1 MSQNEK
7 KPMRSFSGL
16 PFYLVLILILIVTSI
31 FFFDGPAS
39 KSKSL
44 SDALDMIENKA
55 ITKEDVVLNGNELSF
70 KYVDTAT
77 GKKSEISKKIPY
89 ESVDHV
95 MTILMDAQN
104 NGAIEKFEY
113 KQPTDVSAIMSGIMI
128 VLMLAAM
135 VFFVW
140 VNFSRNQGDGRSA
153 MNFGRSKAKLHDP
166 SKNKVTFGDVA
177 GADEEKEELTE
188 VVDFLKHP
196 KKYSALGAKIPKGIL
211 LHGAPGTGKT
221 LLAKAVAG
229 EAGVP
234 FFSISGSDFV
244 EMFVGV
250 GASRVRD
257 LFDNAK
263 KNAPC
268 IVFIDEIDAVG
279 RHRGAG
285 MGGGHDEREQT
296 LNQLLVE
303 MDGFGPN
310 EGVIVIAATNRVD
323 ILDPALLRPGRFD
336 RRVAVS
342 RPDIKG
348 RADILKVHAKD
359 KPLEPDVDLKE
370 IAKITPGYTGADLA
384 NLLNE
389 AALLAARRNAKAISK
404 ADVSEAVFKVMVG
417 PEKKSRVI
425 TDKEKR
431 LTAFHEAGHAIVLRT
446 VSETDHVERV
456 SIIPAGGAGGYTAHK
471 PDEDIYYTTKKQLI
485 DSIMI
490 SLGGRAAEQIILGEI
505 STGAS
510 SDLQHCNSVAREMI
524 TRYGMSENFPNVV
537 FDDDDEVFIGK
548 SYGHTK
554 SYSDKYAS
562 MIDEEIVVI
571 IGRAYAEVLKILNE
585 RMPILNGV
593 AQRLLEKEKIEGPEF
608 EALYVNNG
616 VLPADFVET
625 KTIFDAKNGASDSKN
640 GASDSKNG
648 DADAKKEE
656 NSASSTSDETSK
668 GSSSD
673 ESAIKGNSDMDKFL
687 KEFNESESDVSN
699 EGDEDQED

>member
-1 MSQNEK
+1 MSQTEK
-7 KPMRSFSGL
+7 RPKRSFSGL
-16 PFYLVLILILIVTSI
+16 PFYLVLIVILIVASY
-31 FFFDGPAS
+31 FFLNGDSG
-39 KSKSL
+39 KSTSL
-44 SDALDMIENKA
+44 SEALNIIESKDMQ
-55 ITKEDVVLNGNELSF
+55 TEDVVLNGNTLSF
-70 KYVDTAT
+70 KYLDPET
-77 GKKSEISKKIPY
+77 GKKKEVSKKVPY
-89 ESVDHV
+89 DSEDHV
-95 MTILMDAQN
+95 LTILIDAQK
-104 NGAIEKFEY
+104 NGTIESFEY

-128 VLMLAAM
+128 VLMIAAM
-135 VFFVW
+135 IFIVW
-140 VNFSRNQGDGRSA
+140 INFSRNQGEGRSA

-166 SKNKVTFGDVA
+166 SKNKVNFADVA
-177 GADEEKEELTE
+177 GADEEKEELAE
-188 VVDFLKHP
+188 VVDFLKNP

-257 LFDNAK
+257 LFDSAK

-336 RRVAVS
+336 RRVSVA

-348 RADILKVHAKD
+348 RADILKVHAKN
-359 KPLEPDVDLKE
+359 KPFEDDVDLKE

-389 AALLAARRNAKAISK
+389 AALLAARRNAKKISK

-446 VSETDHVERV
+446 VSETEHVERV

-510 SDLQHCNSVAREMI
+510 SDLQHCNGIAREMI
-524 TRYGMSENFPNVV
+524 TRYGMSEKFPNVI

-548 SYGHTK
+548 SYGHTRV
-554 SYSDKYAS
+554 YSEQSAAQ
-562 MIDEEIVVI
+562 IDEEIARI
-571 IGRAYAEVLKILNE
+571 IDKAYNDVLNLLNEKMAILNA
-585 RMPILNGV
+585 V

-608 EALYVNNG
+608 EEIYVSGG
-616 VLPADFVET
+616 VIPETPASEEPAAEEKVSEEPASEETASASEIIAEKAVEESKAT
-625 KTIFDAKNGASDSKN
+625 EETVENTGSSTEETASDEE
-640 GASDSKNG
+640 
-648 DADAKKEE
+648 KK
-656 NSASSTSDETSK
+656 S
-668 GSSSD
+668 
-673 ESAIKGNSDMDKFL
+673 
-687 KEFNESESDVSN
+687 
-699 EGDEDQED
+699 

>member
-1 MSQNEK
+1 MSQTEK
-7 KPMRSFSGL
+7 RPKRSFSGL
-16 PFYLVLILILIVTSI
+16 PFYLVLIVILIVASY
-31 FFFDGPAS
+31 FFLNGDSG
-39 KSKSL
+39 KSTSL
-44 SDALDMIENKA
+44 SEALNIIESKDVKA
-55 ITKEDVVLNGNELSF
+55 EDVVLNGNTLSF
-70 KYVDTAT
+70 KYLDQET
-77 GKKSEISKKIPY
+77 GKKKEVSKKVPY
-89 ESVDHV
+89 DSEDHV
-95 MTILMDAQN
+95 LTILIDAQK
-104 NGAIEKFEY
+104 NGTIDSFEY

-128 VLMLAAM
+128 VLMIAAM
-135 VFFVW
+135 IFIVW
-140 VNFSRNQGDGRSA
+140 INFSRNQGEGRSA

-166 SKNKVTFGDVA
+166 SKNKVNFADVA
-177 GADEEKEELTE
+177 GADEEKEELAE
-188 VVDFLKHP
+188 VVDFLKNP

-229 EAGVP
+229 EAVVP

-257 LFDNAK
+257 LFDSAK
-263 KNAPC
+263 KNSPC

-336 RRVAVS
+336 RRVSVA

-348 RADILKVHAKD
+348 RADILKVHAKN
-359 KPLEPDVDLKE
+359 KPFEDDVDLKE

-389 AALLAARRNAKAISK
+389 AALLAARRNAKKISK

-446 VSETDHVERV
+446 VSETEHVERV

-510 SDLQHCNSVAREMI
+510 SDLQHCNGIAREMI
-524 TRYGMSENFPNVV
+524 TRYGMSEKFPNVI

-548 SYGHTK
+548 SYGHTRV
-554 SYSDKYAS
+554 YSEQSAAQ
-562 MIDEEIVVI
+562 IDEEIARI
-571 IGRAYAEVLKILNE
+571 IDKAYNDVLELLNEKMAILNA
-585 RMPILNGV
+585 V
-593 AQRLLEKEKIEGPEF
+593 AHRLLEKEKIEGPEF
-608 EALYVNNG
+608 EEIYVSGG
-616 VLPADFVET
+616 VIPETPASEEPATEEKVSEETASEETASASETTEEKTVEESKAAEET
-625 KTIFDAKNGASDSKN
+625 VENTESSTEETASDEE
-640 GASDSKNG
+640 
-648 DADAKKEE
+648 KK
-656 NSASSTSDETSK
+656 S
-668 GSSSD
+668 
-673 ESAIKGNSDMDKFL
+673 
-687 KEFNESESDVSN
+687 
-699 EGDEDQED
+699 

>member
-1 MSQNEK
+1 MSQIEK
-7 KPMRSFSGL
+7 KPMKSFSGL
-16 PFYLVLILILIVTSI
+16 PFYLVLVVILVVTSI
-31 FFFDGPAS
+31 FFFDTTS
-39 KSKSL
+39 KKSTSL
-44 SDALDMIENKA
+44 SEALNLISDK
-55 ITKEDVVLNGNELSF
+55 TVVKEDVVLNGNTLKF
-70 KYVDTAT
+70 KYYDSTT
-77 GKKSEISKKIPY
+77 GKKAEVSKDVPYDSE
-89 ESVDHV
+89 DHV
-95 MTILMDAQN
+95 LTILIDAEKS
-104 NGAIEKFEY
+104 GAIEKFEY

-128 VLMLAAM
+128 VLMVAAM
-135 VFFVW
+135 IFFVW
-140 VNFSRNQGDGRSA
+140 LNFSRNAGEGRNA

-166 SKNKVTFGDVA
+166 SKNKVTFADVA
-177 GADEEKEELTE
+177 GADEEKEELAE
-188 VVDFLKHP
+188 VVDFLKNP

-211 LHGAPGTGKT
+211 LNGAPGTGKT

-263 KNAPC
+263 KNSPC

-310 EGVIVIAATNRVD
+310 EGVIVIAATNRID

-336 RRVAVS
+336 RRVQVA

-348 RADILKVHAKD
+348 RAQILKVHAKN
-359 KPLEPDVDLKE
+359 KPLAPDVDLKE

-389 AALLAARRNAKAISK
+389 AALLAARKNAKQITK
-404 ADVSEAVFKVMVG
+404 AEVSEAVFKVMIG

-446 VSETDHVERV
+446 VSETEHVERV

-471 PDEDIYYTTKKQLI
+471 PDEDIYYTTRKQLI

-524 TRYGMSENFPNVV
+524 TRYGMSESFPNVV

-554 SYSDKYAS
+554 SYSDKYAA
-562 MIDEEIVVI
+562 MIDEEICHI
-571 IGRAYAEVLKILNE
+571 IDKAYKDVLDLLNA
-585 RMPILNGV
+585 RLSILNGV

-608 EALYVNNG
+608 EELYVNDG
-616 VLPADFVET
+616 VLPAGSAFLT
-625 KTIFDAKNGASDSKN
+625 SSSDAAS
-640 GASDSKNG
+640 
-648 DADAKKEE
+648 
-656 NSASSTSDETSK
+656 SASSATSAASSDAVGDSA
-668 GSSSD
+668 SSSD
-673 ESAIKGNSDMDKFL
+673 AVATPSSEASENA
-687 KEFNESESDVSN
+687 ESDDTASETTATAPETTEEPTTGSAVPTEITDDTPKN
-699 EGDEDQED
+699 

>member
-7 KPMRSFSGL
+7 KPMKSFSGL
-16 PFYLVLILILIVTSI
+16 PFYLVLILILIVTSF
-31 FFFDGPAS
+31 FFFDSPAS

-44 SDALDMIENKA
+44 SDALDMIANKA
-55 ITKEDVVLNGNELSF
+55 VTKEDVVLNGNELDF
-70 KYVDTAT
+70 KYIDPAT
-77 GKKSEISKKIPY
+77 GKKVEISKKVPLD
-89 ESVDHV
+89 STDHV
-95 MTILMDAQN
+95 LTILMEAKES
-104 NGAIEKFEY
+104 GALESYEY
-113 KQPTDVSAIMSGIMI
+113 KQPTDISAIMSGIMI

-166 SKNKVTFGDVA
+166 TKNKVTFNDVA

-359 KPLEPDVDLKE
+359 KPLESDVDLKE

-510 SDLQHCNSVAREMI
+510 SDLQHCNSIAREMI
-524 TRYGMSENFPNVV
+524 TRYGMSENFPNVI

-571 IGRAYAEVLKILNE
+571 IGRAYADVLKILNE

-625 KTIFDAKNGASDSKN
+625 KTIFDATD
-640 GASDSKNG
+640 
-648 DADAKKEE
+648 
-656 NSASSTSDETSK
+656 SASKD
-668 GSSSD
+668 SD
-673 ESAIKGNSDMDKFL
+673 ESASSDSDSADSESEETSSDSITGNSDMDKFL
-687 KEFNESESDVSN
+687 KEFSESEDDS
-699 EGDEDQED
+699 EKEEDN

>member
-1 MSQNEK
+1 MSQTDK
-7 KPMRSFSGL
+7 RPRKSFSGL
-16 PFYLVLILILIVTSI
+16 PFYLVLIVILVVACMMFLNDSS
-31 FFFDGPAS
+31 G
-39 KSKSL
+39 KSTSL
-44 SDALDMIENKA
+44 SEALNMIEDKS
-55 ITKEDVVLNGNELSF
+55 IKKEDVVLNGNTLSF
-70 KYVDTAT
+70 KYTDPET
-77 GKKSEISKKIPY
+77 GKKKEVSKKVPY
-89 ESVDHV
+89 ESEDHV
-95 MTILMDAQN
+95 MTILMQAEKA
-104 NGAIEKFEY
+104 GSIENFEY
-113 KQPTDVSAIMSGIMI
+113 KQPTDVSAIMSGVMI
-128 VLMLAAM
+128 FLMIGAM
-135 VFFVW
+135 VFFIW
-140 VNFSRNQGDGRSA
+140 VNFSRNAGEGRSA
-153 MNFGRSKAKLHDP
+153 MNFGRSKAKLFDP
-166 SKNKVTFGDVA
+166 SKNKVNFSDVA

-188 VVDFLKHP
+188 VVDFLKNP

-257 LFDNAK
+257 LFDSAK
-263 KNAPC
+263 KNSPC
-268 IVFIDEIDAVG
+268 IIFIDEIDAVG

-348 RADILKVHAKD
+348 RADILKVHAKN
-359 KPLEPDVDLKE
+359 KPLEDDVDLKE

-389 AALLAARRNAKAISK
+389 AALLAARRNAKKISK

-446 VSETDHVERV
+446 VSETEHVEREA
-456 SIIPAGGAGGYTAHK
+456 IIPAGGAGGYTAHK

-510 SDLQHCNSVAREMI
+510 SELQHCNGVAREMI
-524 TRYGMSENFPNVV
+524 TRYGMSEKFPNVI

-548 SYGHTK
+548 SYGHTRT
-554 SYSDKYAS
+554 YSEQSAA
-562 MIDEEIVVI
+562 MIDAEIARI
-571 IGRAYAEVLKILNE
+571 IDKAYKDVLDILNDK
-585 RMPILNGV
+585 MAILNAV

-608 EALYVNNG
+608 EEIYVSG
-616 VLPADFVET
+616 
-625 KTIFDAKNGASDSKN
+625 GASVTAAVEAPASEDASSSE
-640 GASDSKNG
+640 GASEGSVGATAEEMLADS
-648 DADAKKEE
+648 AAIAKEIERLEQSDLKDKAERE
-656 NSASSTSDETSK
+656 ASEASASNAAEAEAKDEK
-668 GSSSD
+668 KD
-673 ESAIKGNSDMDKFL
+673 
-687 KEFNESESDVSN
+687 
-699 EGDEDQED
+699 

>member
-1 MSQNEK
+1 MSQTEK
-7 KPMRSFSGL
+7 RPKRSFSGL
-16 PFYLVLILILIVTSI
+16 PFYLVLIVILIVASY
-31 FFFDGPAS
+31 FFLNSDSG
-39 KSKSL
+39 KSTSL
-44 SDALDMIENKA
+44 SEALNLIRNKDAQV
-55 ITKEDVVLNGNELSF
+55 EDVVLNGNTLSF
-70 KYVDTAT
+70 KYLDAET
-77 GKKSEISKKIPY
+77 GKKKEVNKKVPY
-89 ESVDHV
+89 ESEDHV
-95 MTILMDAQN
+95 LTILMEAEK
-104 NGAIEKFEY
+104 NGTIESFEY

-128 VLMLAAM
+128 VLMIAAM
-135 VFFVW
+135 IFIVW
-140 VNFSRNQGDGRSA
+140 INFSRNQGEGRSA

-166 SKNKVTFGDVA
+166 SKNKVNFADVA
-177 GADEEKEELTE
+177 GADEEKEELAE
-188 VVDFLKHP
+188 VVDFLKNP

-257 LFDNAK
+257 LFDSAK
-263 KNAPC
+263 KNSPC

-336 RRVAVS
+336 RRVSVA

-348 RADILKVHAKD
+348 RADILKVHAKN
-359 KPLEPDVDLKE
+359 KPFEDDVDLKE

-389 AALLAARRNAKAISK
+389 AALLAARRNAKKISK

-431 LTAFHEAGHAIVLRT
+431 LTAFHEAGHAVVLRT
-446 VSETDHVERV
+446 VSETEHVERV

-510 SDLQHCNSVAREMI
+510 SDLQHCNGIAREMI
-524 TRYGMSENFPNVV
+524 TRYGMSEKFPNVI

-548 SYGHTK
+548 SYGHTRV
-554 SYSDKYAS
+554 YSEQSAAA
-562 MIDEEIVVI
+562 IDEEIARI
-571 IGRAYAEVLKILNE
+571 IDKAYNDVLDLLNEKMVILNA
-585 RMPILNGV
+585 V
-593 AQRLLEKEKIEGPEF
+593 ANRLLEKEKIEGPEF
-608 EALYVNNG
+608 EQIYVSGG
-616 VLPADFVET
+616 VIPAD
-625 KTIFDAKNGASDSKN
+625 
-640 GASDSKNG
+640 
-648 DADAKKEE
+648 
-656 NSASSTSDETSK
+656 TSDEASDASEKAEDTASENAGLTADEMLAETASIEK
-668 GSSSD
+668 AVEDLEKKAEASD
-673 ESAIKGNSDMDKFL
+673 EEEKK
-687 KEFNESESDVSN
+687 
-699 EGDEDQED
+699 EDQ

>member
-1 MSQNEK
+1 MSQTEK
-7 KPMRSFSGL
+7 RPKRSFSGL
-16 PFYLVLILILIVTSI
+16 PFYLVLIVVLIVASY
-31 FFFDGPAS
+31 FFLNGNSA
-39 KSKSL
+39 KSASL
-44 SDALDMIENKA
+44 SEALNMIEDKQVE
-55 ITKEDVVLNGNELSF
+55 KEDVVLNGNTLSF
-70 KYVDTAT
+70 KYVDSET
-77 GKKSEISKKIPY
+77 GKKKEVSKKVPY
-89 ESVDHV
+89 DSEDHV
-95 MTILMDAQN
+95 MTILMEAQKS
-104 NGAIEKFEY
+104 GSIEKFEY

-140 VNFSRNQGDGRSA
+140 INFTRNSGDGRSA

-166 SKNKVTFGDVA
+166 SKNKVTFADVA

-188 VVDFLKHP
+188 VVDFLKNP

-263 KNAPC
+263 KNSPC

-348 RADILKVHAKD
+348 RADILKVHAKN
-359 KPLEPDVDLKE
+359 KPFEDDVDLKE

-389 AALLAARRNAKAISK
+389 AALLAARRNAKKISK
-404 ADVSEAVFKVMVG
+404 ADVSEAVFKVMIG
-417 PEKKSRVI
+417 PEKKSRVMS
-425 TDKEKR
+425 DKEKR
-431 LTAFHEAGHAIVLRT
+431 LTAFHEAGHAIILRT

-471 PDEDIYYTTKKQLI
+471 PDEDIYYTTRKQLI
-485 DSIMI
+485 DNIMI
-490 SLGGRAAEQIILGEI
+490 SLGGRGAEEIILGEI

-510 SDLQHCNSVAREMI
+510 SDLQHCNSIAREMI
-524 TRYGMSENFPNVV
+524 TRYGMSEHFPNVI

-548 SYGHTK
+548 SYGHTRV
-554 SYSDKYAS
+554 YSEDSAAK
-562 MIDEEIVVI
+562 IDSEIAEI
-571 IGRAYAEVLKILNE
+571 IRAAYADVLRILNE
-585 RMPILNGV
+585 KMDILNAV
-593 AQRLLEKEKIEGPEF
+593 AQRLLEKEKIEGAEF
-608 EALYVNNG
+608 EEIYNNPDSVTSG
-616 VLPADFVET
+616 AEAEDAVSGTSESAASEASGTSESSASSGAD
-625 KTIFDAKNGASDSKN
+625 ASGAAAGSAGASDA
-640 GASDSKNG
+640 ASAG
-648 DADAKKEE
+648 DDGFVPSSFGDLSG
-656 NSASSTSDETSK
+656 SASTGD
-668 GSSSD
+668 GLL
-673 ESAIKGNSDMDKFL
+673 F
-687 KEFNESESDVSN
+687 
-699 EGDEDQED
+699 GDEGEDDGKSGEE

>member
-1 MSQNEK
+1 MSQTEK
-7 KPMRSFSGL
+7 RPKKSFSGL
-16 PFYLVLILILIVTSI
+16 PFYLVLIVILVVACMMFLNDSS
-31 FFFDGPAS
+31 G
-39 KSKSL
+39 KSTSL
-44 SDALDMIENKA
+44 SEALNMIEDKS
-55 ITKEDVVLNGNELSF
+55 ITKEDVVLNGNTLSF
-70 KYVDTAT
+70 KYKDPET
-77 GKKSEISKKIPY
+77 GKKKEVSKKVPY
-89 ESVDHV
+89 ESEDHV
-95 MTILMDAQN
+95 LTILMEAEKS
-104 NGAIEKFEY
+104 GSIESFEY
-113 KQPTDVSAIMSGIMI
+113 KQPTDVSAIMSGVMI
-128 VLMLAAM
+128 FLMIGAM
-135 VFFVW
+135 VFFIW
-140 VNFSRNQGDGRSA
+140 VNFSRNAGEGRSA
-153 MNFGRSKAKLHDP
+153 MNFGRSKAKLFDP
-166 SKNKVTFGDVA
+166 SKNKVNFSDVA

-188 VVDFLKHP
+188 VVDFLKNP

-257 LFDNAK
+257 LFDSAK
-263 KNAPC
+263 KNSPC
-268 IVFIDEIDAVG
+268 IIFIDEIDAVG

-348 RADILKVHAKD
+348 RADILKVHAKN
-359 KPLEPDVDLKE
+359 KPLEDDVDLKE

-389 AALLAARRNAKAISK
+389 AALLAARRNAKKISK

-446 VSETDHVERV
+446 VSETEHVERV

-510 SDLQHCNSVAREMI
+510 SDLQHCNGIAREMI
-524 TRYGMSENFPNVV
+524 TRYGMSEKFPNVI

-548 SYGHTK
+548 SYGHTRV
-554 SYSDKYAS
+554 YSEQSAAEIDAEIARIIDK
-562 MIDEEIVVI
+562 
-571 IGRAYAEVLKILNE
+571 AYKDVLDILNDK
-585 RMPILNGV
+585 MDILNAV

-608 EALYVNNG
+608 EEIYVSGGACVTAAVEAPASETEGEGASTEGAGADASEGASEGSVG
-616 VLPADFVET
+616 VTADEMLADSAAIA
-625 KTIFDAKNGASDSKN
+625 KEIERLEQSDLKDKAEREAQAESSDDAKEE
-640 GASDSKNG
+640 
-648 DADAKKEE
+648 KK
-656 NSASSTSDETSK
+656 D
-668 GSSSD
+668 
-673 ESAIKGNSDMDKFL
+673 
-687 KEFNESESDVSN
+687 
-699 EGDEDQED
+699 

>member
-1 MSQNEK
+1 MSQTEK
-7 KPMRSFSGL
+7 RPKRSFSGL
-16 PFYLVLILILIVTSI
+16 PFYLVLIVILIVASY
-31 FFFDGPAS
+31 FFLNGDSG
-39 KSKSL
+39 KSTSL
-44 SDALDMIENKA
+44 SEALNIIESKDVKA
-55 ITKEDVVLNGNELSF
+55 EDVVLNGNTLSF
-70 KYVDTAT
+70 KYLDQET
-77 GKKSEISKKIPY
+77 GKKKEVSKKVPY
-89 ESVDHV
+89 DSEDHV
-95 MTILMDAQN
+95 LTILIDAQK
-104 NGAIEKFEY
+104 NGTIDSFEY

-128 VLMLAAM
+128 VLMIAAM
-135 VFFVW
+135 IFIVW
-140 VNFSRNQGDGRSA
+140 INFSRNQGEGRSA

-166 SKNKVTFGDVA
+166 SKNKVNFADVA
-177 GADEEKEELTE
+177 GADEEKEELAE
-188 VVDFLKHP
+188 VVDFLKNP

-257 LFDNAK
+257 LFDSAK
-263 KNAPC
+263 KNSPC

-336 RRVAVS
+336 RRVSVA

-348 RADILKVHAKD
+348 RADILKVHAKN
-359 KPLEPDVDLKE
+359 KPFEDDVDLKE

-389 AALLAARRNAKAISK
+389 AALLAARRNAKKISK

-446 VSETDHVERV
+446 VSETEHVERV

-510 SDLQHCNSVAREMI
+510 SDLQHCNGIAREMI
-524 TRYGMSENFPNVV
+524 TRYGMSEKFPNVI

-548 SYGHTK
+548 SYGHTRV
-554 SYSDKYAS
+554 YSEQSAAQ
-562 MIDEEIVVI
+562 IDEEIARI
-571 IGRAYAEVLKILNE
+571 IDKAYNDVLDLLNEKMAILNA
-585 RMPILNGV
+585 V
-593 AQRLLEKEKIEGPEF
+593 AHRLLEKEKIEGPEF
-608 EALYVNNG
+608 EEIYVSGG
-616 VLPADFVET
+616 VIPETPASEEPATEEKVSEETSSEETASASETTEEKAVEESKAAEET
-625 KTIFDAKNGASDSKN
+625 VENTESSTEETASDEE
-640 GASDSKNG
+640 
-648 DADAKKEE
+648 KK
-656 NSASSTSDETSK
+656 S
-668 GSSSD
+668 
-673 ESAIKGNSDMDKFL
+673 
-687 KEFNESESDVSN
+687 
-699 EGDEDQED
+699 

>member
-1 MSQNEK
+1 MSQTEK
-7 KPMRSFSGL
+7 RPKRSFSGL
-16 PFYLVLILILIVTSI
+16 PFYLVLIVILIVASY
-31 FFFDGPAS
+31 FFLNGDSG
-39 KSKSL
+39 KSTSL
-44 SDALDMIENKA
+44 SEALNIIESKDVKA
-55 ITKEDVVLNGNELSF
+55 EDVVLNGNTLSF
-70 KYVDTAT
+70 KYLDQET
-77 GKKSEISKKIPY
+77 GKKKEVSKKVPY
-89 ESVDHV
+89 DSEDHV
-95 MTILMDAQN
+95 LTILIDAQK
-104 NGAIEKFEY
+104 NGTIDSFEY

-128 VLMLAAM
+128 VLMIAAM
-135 VFFVW
+135 IFIVW
-140 VNFSRNQGDGRSA
+140 INFSRNQGEGRSA

-166 SKNKVTFGDVA
+166 SKNKVNFADVA
-177 GADEEKEELTE
+177 GADEEKEELAE
-188 VVDFLKHP
+188 VVDFLKNP

-257 LFDNAK
+257 LFDSAK
-263 KNAPC
+263 KNSPC

-336 RRVAVS
+336 RRVSVA

-348 RADILKVHAKD
+348 RADILKVHAKN
-359 KPLEPDVDLKE
+359 KPFEDDVDLKE

-389 AALLAARRNAKAISK
+389 AALLAARRNAKKISK

-446 VSETDHVERV
+446 VSETEHVERV
-456 SIIPAGGAGGYTAHK
+456 SIIPAGGAGGYTARK

-510 SDLQHCNSVAREMI
+510 SDLQHCNGIAREMI
-524 TRYGMSENFPNVV
+524 TRYGMSEKFPNVI

-548 SYGHTK
+548 SYGHTRV
-554 SYSDKYAS
+554 YSEQSAAQ
-562 MIDEEIVVI
+562 IDEEIARI
-571 IGRAYAEVLKILNE
+571 IDKAYNDVLDLLNEKMAILNA
-585 RMPILNGV
+585 V
-593 AQRLLEKEKIEGPEF
+593 AHRLLEKEKIEGPEF
-608 EALYVNNG
+608 EEIYVSGG
-616 VLPADFVET
+616 VIPETPASEEPATEEKVSEETSSEETASASETTEEKAVEESKAAEET
-625 KTIFDAKNGASDSKN
+625 VENTESSTEETASDEE
-640 GASDSKNG
+640 
-648 DADAKKEE
+648 KK
-656 NSASSTSDETSK
+656 S
-668 GSSSD
+668 
-673 ESAIKGNSDMDKFL
+673 
-687 KEFNESESDVSN
+687 
-699 EGDEDQED
+699 

>member
-1 MSQNEK
+1 MSQTEK
-7 KPMRSFSGL
+7 RPKRSFSGL
-16 PFYLVLILILIVTSI
+16 PFYLVLIVILIVASY
-31 FFFDGPAS
+31 FFLNGDSG
-39 KSKSL
+39 KSTSL
-44 SDALDMIENKA
+44 SEALNIIESKDVKA
-55 ITKEDVVLNGNELSF
+55 EDVVLNGNTLSF
-70 KYVDTAT
+70 KYLDQET
-77 GKKSEISKKIPY
+77 GKKKEVSKKVPY
-89 ESVDHV
+89 DSEDHV
-95 MTILMDAQN
+95 LTILIDAQK
-104 NGAIEKFEY
+104 NGTIDSFEY

-128 VLMLAAM
+128 VLMIAAM
-135 VFFVW
+135 IFIVW
-140 VNFSRNQGDGRSA
+140 INFSRNQGEGRSA

-166 SKNKVTFGDVA
+166 SKNKVNFADVA
-177 GADEEKEELTE
+177 GADEEKEELAE
-188 VVDFLKHP
+188 VVDFLKNP

-257 LFDNAK
+257 LFDSAK
-263 KNAPC
+263 KNSPC

-336 RRVAVS
+336 RRVSVA

-348 RADILKVHAKD
+348 RADILKVHAKN
-359 KPLEPDVDLKE
+359 KPFEDDVDLKE

-389 AALLAARRNAKAISK
+389 AALLAARRNAKKISK

-446 VSETDHVERV
+446 VSETEHVERV

-510 SDLQHCNSVAREMI
+510 SDLQHCNGIAREMI
-524 TRYGMSENFPNVV
+524 TRYGMSEKFPNVI

-548 SYGHTK
+548 SYGHTRV
-554 SYSDKYAS
+554 YSEQSAAQ
-562 MIDEEIVVI
+562 IDEEIARI
-571 IGRAYAEVLKILNE
+571 IDKAYNDVLDLLNEKMAILNA
-585 RMPILNGV
+585 V
-593 AQRLLEKEKIEGPEF
+593 AHRLLEKEKIEGPEF
-608 EALYVNNG
+608 EEIYVSGG
-616 VLPADFVET
+616 VIPETPASEEPATEEKVSEETASEEAASASETTEEKAVEESKAT
-625 KTIFDAKNGASDSKN
+625 EETVENTESSTEETASDEE
-640 GASDSKNG
+640 
-648 DADAKKEE
+648 KK
-656 NSASSTSDETSK
+656 S
-668 GSSSD
+668 
-673 ESAIKGNSDMDKFL
+673 
-687 KEFNESESDVSN
+687 
-699 EGDEDQED
+699 

>member
-95 MTILMDAQN
+95 MTILMDAQS

-348 RADILKVHAKD
+348 RTDILKVHAKD

-640 GASDSKNG
+640 G

-656 NSASSTSDETSK
+656 NSASSTSDEASK

-673 ESAIKGNSDMDKFL
+673 ESAITGNSDMDKFL

>member
-1 MSQNEK
+1 MSQTEK
-7 KPMRSFSGL
+7 RPKRSFSGL
-16 PFYLVLILILIVTSI
+16 PFYLVLIVILIVASY
-31 FFFDGPAS
+31 FFLNGDSG
-39 KSKSL
+39 KSTSL
-44 SDALDMIENKA
+44 SEALNIIESKDVKA
-55 ITKEDVVLNGNELSF
+55 EDVVLNGNTLSF
-70 KYVDTAT
+70 KYLDQET
-77 GKKSEISKKIPY
+77 GKKKEVSKKVPY
-89 ESVDHV
+89 DSEDHV
-95 MTILMDAQN
+95 LTILIDAQK
-104 NGAIEKFEY
+104 NGTIDSFEY

-128 VLMLAAM
+128 VLMIAAM
-135 VFFVW
+135 IFIVW
-140 VNFSRNQGDGRSA
+140 INFSRNQGEGRSA

-166 SKNKVTFGDVA
+166 SKNKVNFADVA
-177 GADEEKEELTE
+177 GADEEKEELAE
-188 VVDFLKHP
+188 VVDFLKNP

-257 LFDNAK
+257 LFDSAK
-263 KNAPC
+263 KNSPC

-336 RRVAVS
+336 RRVSVA

-348 RADILKVHAKD
+348 RADILKVHAKN
-359 KPLEPDVDLKE
+359 KPFEDDVDLKE

-389 AALLAARRNAKAISK
+389 AALLAARRNAKKISK

-446 VSETDHVERV
+446 VSETEHVERV

-510 SDLQHCNSVAREMI
+510 SDLQHCNGIAREMI
-524 TRYGMSENFPNVV
+524 TRYGMSEKFPNVI

-548 SYGHTK
+548 SYGHTRV
-554 SYSDKYAS
+554 YSEQSAAQ
-562 MIDEEIVVI
+562 IDEEIARI
-571 IGRAYAEVLKILNE
+571 IDKAYNDVLDLLNEKMAILNA
-585 RMPILNGV
+585 V
-593 AQRLLEKEKIEGPEF
+593 AHRLLEKEKIEGPEF
-608 EALYVNNG
+608 EEIYVSGG
-616 VLPADFVET
+616 VIPETPASEEPATEEKVSEETASEETASASETTEEKAVEESKAAEET
-625 KTIFDAKNGASDSKN
+625 AENTESSTEETASDEE
-640 GASDSKNG
+640 
-648 DADAKKEE
+648 KK
-656 NSASSTSDETSK
+656 S
-668 GSSSD
+668 
-673 ESAIKGNSDMDKFL
+673 
-687 KEFNESESDVSN
+687 
-699 EGDEDQED
+699 

>member
-1 MSQNEK
+1 MSQTEK
-7 KPMRSFSGL
+7 RPKRSFSGL
-16 PFYLVLILILIVTSI
+16 PFYLVLIVILIVASY
-31 FFFDGPAS
+31 FFLNGDSG
-39 KSKSL
+39 KSTSL
-44 SDALDMIENKA
+44 SEALNIIQSKDTVA
-55 ITKEDVVLNGNELSF
+55 EDVVLNGNTLSF
-70 KYVDTAT
+70 KYMDAET
-77 GKKSEISKKIPY
+77 GKKKEVSKKVPY
-89 ESVDHV
+89 DSQDHV
-95 MTILMDAQN
+95 LQILMDAEKD
-104 NGAIEKFEY
+104 GAIESFEY

-128 VLMLAAM
+128 VLMIAAM
-135 VFFVW
+135 IFIVW
-140 VNFSRNQGDGRSA
+140 INFSRNQGEGRSA

-166 SKNKVTFGDVA
+166 SKNKVNFADVA
-177 GADEEKEELTE
+177 GADEEKEELAE
-188 VVDFLKHP
+188 VVDFLKNP

-257 LFDNAK
+257 LFDSAK
-263 KNAPC
+263 KNSPC

-336 RRVAVS
+336 RRVSVA

-348 RADILKVHAKD
+348 RADILKVHAKN
-359 KPLEPDVDLKE
+359 KPFEDDVDLKE

-389 AALLAARRNAKAISK
+389 AALLAARRNAKKISK

-446 VSETDHVERV
+446 VSETEHVERV

-510 SDLQHCNSVAREMI
+510 SDLQHCNGIAREMI
-524 TRYGMSENFPNVV
+524 TRYGMSEKFPNVV

-548 SYGHTK
+548 SYGHTRV
-554 SYSDKYAS
+554 YSEQSAAA
-562 MIDEEIVVI
+562 IDEEIARI
-571 IGRAYAEVLKILNE
+571 IDKAYNDVLDLLNEKMVILNA
-585 RMPILNGV
+585 V
-593 AQRLLEKEKIEGPEF
+593 ANRLLEKEKIEGPEF
-608 EALYVNNG
+608 EQIYVSGG
-616 VLPADFVET
+616 VIPASEET
-625 KTIFDAKNGASDSKN
+625 PAEEEKTSVSE
-640 GASDSKNG
+640 
-648 DADAKKEE
+648 EE
-656 NSASSTSDETSK
+656 NASENAAQTTEEKIEETSEIEK
-668 GSSSD
+668 AV
-673 ESAIKGNSDMDKFL
+673 EELEKRA
-687 KEFNESESDVSN
+687 ETSETEEKKD
-699 EGDEDQED
+699 DQ

>member
-1 MSQNEK
+1 MSQTDK
-7 KPMRSFSGL
+7 KPKKSFSGL
-16 PFYLVLILILIVTSI
+16 PFYLVLVVILIIACY
-31 FFFDGPAS
+31 FFLNDGS
-39 KSKSL
+39 EKDKSL
-44 SDALDMIENKA
+44 SEALNLIENSA
-55 ITKEDVVLNGNELSF
+55 ISKEDVVLSGNTLKF
-70 KYVDTAT
+70 KYTDPED
-77 GKKSEISKKIPY
+77 GKKYEVSNHIPY
-89 ESVDHV
+89 DSEDHV
-95 MTILMDAQN
+95 LTILIEAQN
-104 NGAIEKFEY
+104 KGAIESFEY
-113 KQPTDVSAIMSGIMI
+113 KEPIDVGSIMSGIMI
-128 VLMLAAM
+128 VLMIAAM
-135 VFFVW
+135 IFFVW
-140 VNFSRNQGDGRSA
+140 VSFSRNQSEGKSA

-188 VVDFLKHP
+188 VVDFLKNP
-196 KKYSALGAKIPKGIL
+196 KKYSSLGAKIPKGIL

-257 LFDNAK
+257 LFDSAK
-263 KNAPC
+263 KNSPC

-336 RRVAVS
+336 RRVAVA

-348 RADILKVHAKD
+348 RAEILAVHAKD
-359 KPLEPDVDLKE
+359 KPLDDDVDLKE
-370 IAKITPGYTGADLA
+370 VAKITPGYTGADLA

-389 AALLAARRNAKAISK
+389 AALLAARRNAKKITK
-404 ADVSEAVFKVMVG
+404 ADVSEAIFKVMVG

-446 VSETDHVERV
+446 VSETEHVERV

-471 PDEDIYYTTKKQLI
+471 PDEDIYYTTKKQLV

-524 TRYGMSENFPNVV
+524 TRYGMSEQFPNVI

-548 SYGHTK
+548 SYGHTRT
-554 SYSDKYAS
+554 YSEQSAA
-562 MIDEEIVVI
+562 MIDEEITRI
-571 IGRAYAEVLKILNE
+571 IAKAYDDVLEILNT
-585 RMPILNGV
+585 RMDILNGV
-593 AQRLLEKEKIEGPEF
+593 AHRLLEKEKIEGPEF
-608 EALYVNNG
+608 ESLYVNNG
-616 VLPADFVET
+616 VSVET
-625 KTIFDAKNGASDSKN
+625 EAPATDAKNEIEEASVEEEVKVETEAKTESVEANKSEIEEVMDAVVK
-640 GASDSKNG
+640 SDE
-648 DADAKKEE
+648 KKE
-656 NSASSTSDETSK
+656 D
-668 GSSSD
+668 
-673 ESAIKGNSDMDKFL
+673 
-687 KEFNESESDVSN
+687 
-699 EGDEDQED
+699 

>member
-1 MSQNEK
+1 MSQTEK
-7 KPMRSFSGL
+7 RPKRSFSGL
-16 PFYLVLILILIVTSI
+16 PFYLVLIVILIVASY
-31 FFFDGPAS
+31 FFLNDNSG
-39 KSKSL
+39 KDKSL
-44 SDALDMIENKA
+44 SDALNMVQDKSMQV
-55 ITKEDVVLNGNELSF
+55 EDVVLNGNTLSF
-70 KYVDTAT
+70 KYVDQET
-77 GKKSEISKKIPY
+77 GKKKEVSKKIPY
-89 ESVDHV
+89 ESEDHV
-95 MTILMDAQN
+95 LTILMEAEKK
-104 NGAIEKFEY
+104 GSIESFEY

-140 VNFSRNQGDGRSA
+140 VNFSRNQSEGRSA
-153 MNFGRSKAKLHDP
+153 MNFGRSKARLHDP
-166 SKNKVTFGDVA
+166 SKNKVTFADVA
-177 GADEEKEELTE
+177 GADEEKEELAE
-188 VVDFLKHP
+188 VVDFLKNP

-263 KNAPC
+263 KNSPC

-348 RADILKVHAKD
+348 RSEILKVHAKN
-359 KPLEPDVDLKE
+359 KPFEDDVDLKE

-389 AALLAARRNAKAISK
+389 AALLAARRNAKKISK

-446 VSETDHVERV
+446 VSETEHVERV

-471 PDEDIYYTTKKQLI
+471 PDEDIYYTTKKQLV

-510 SDLQHCNSVAREMI
+510 SDLQHCNSIAREMI
-524 TRYGMSENFPNVV
+524 TRYGMSEQFPNVV

-548 SYGHTK
+548 SYGHTR
-554 SYSDKYAS
+554 SYSEQSAAR
-562 MIDEEIVVI
+562 IDEEISRI
-571 IGRAYAEVLKILNE
+571 ITKAYDDVLMLLTE
-585 RMPILNGV
+585 RMDILNGV

-608 EALYVNNG
+608 EELYVNNG
-616 VLPADFVET
+616 QLPASSASAAT
-625 KTIFDAKNGASDSKN
+625 SDSSSESAGK
-640 GASDSKNG
+640 
-648 DADAKKEE
+648 
-656 NSASSTSDETSK
+656 SASESTDAASTSVESTDAAEKDSTSDVNSVSTEGVPAEVK
-668 GSSSD
+668 D
-673 ESAIKGNSDMDKFL
+673 EAEADGEDK
-687 KEFNESESDVSN
+687 E
-699 EGDEDQED
+699 

>member
-1 MSQNEK
+1 MSQTEK
-7 KPMRSFSGL
+7 RPKRSFSGL
-16 PFYLVLILILIVTSI
+16 PFYLVLIVILIVASY
-31 FFFDGPAS
+31 FFLNGDSG
-39 KSKSL
+39 KSTSL
-44 SDALDMIENKA
+44 SEALNIIESKDVKA
-55 ITKEDVVLNGNELSF
+55 EDVVLNGNTLSF
-70 KYVDTAT
+70 KYLDPAT
-77 GKKSEISKKIPY
+77 GKKKEVSKKVPY
-89 ESVDHV
+89 DSEDHV
-95 MTILMDAQN
+95 LTILIDAQR
-104 NGAIEKFEY
+104 NGTIESFEY

-128 VLMLAAM
+128 VLMIVAM
-135 VFFVW
+135 IFIVW
-140 VNFSRNQGDGRSA
+140 INFSRNSGEGRSA

-166 SKNKVTFGDVA
+166 SKNKVNFADVA
-177 GADEEKEELTE
+177 GADEEKEELAE
-188 VVDFLKHP
+188 VVDFLKNP

-257 LFDNAK
+257 LFDSAK
-263 KNAPC
+263 KNSPC

-285 MGGGHDEREQT
+285 MGGGHEEREQT
-296 LNQLLVE
+296 RIQLLVE

-336 RRVAVS
+336 RRVSVA

-348 RADILKVHAKD
+348 RADILKVHAKN
-359 KPLEPDVDLKE
+359 KPFEDDVDLKE

-389 AALLAARRNAKAISK
+389 AALLAARRNAKKISK

-446 VSETDHVERV
+446 VSETEHVERV

-510 SDLQHCNSVAREMI
+510 SDLQHCNGIAREMI
-524 TRYGMSENFPNVV
+524 TRYGMSEKFPNVI

-548 SYGHTK
+548 SYGHTRV
-554 SYSDKYAS
+554 YSEQSAAQ
-562 MIDEEIVVI
+562 IDEEIARI
-571 IGRAYAEVLKILNE
+571 IDKAYNDVLDLLNEKMAILNA
-585 RMPILNGV
+585 V
-593 AQRLLEKEKIEGPEF
+593 AHRLLEKEKIEGPEF
-608 EALYVNNG
+608 EEIYVSGG
-616 VLPADFVET
+616 VIPETPASEEKASEEKVSEET
-625 KTIFDAKNGASDSKN
+625 AS
-640 GASDSKNG
+640 
-648 DADAKKEE
+648 EE
-656 NSASSTSDETSK
+656 TASASETTEEKAVEESKTAEETVENAETSEET
-668 GSSSD
+668 SSEEKS
-673 ESAIKGNSDMDKFL
+673 
-687 KEFNESESDVSN
+687 
-699 EGDEDQED
+699 

>member
-1 MSQNEK
+1 MSQTEK
-7 KPMRSFSGL
+7 RPKRSFSGL
-16 PFYLVLILILIVTSI
+16 PFYLVLIVILIVASY
-31 FFFDGPAS
+31 FFLNGDSG
-39 KSKSL
+39 KSTSL
-44 SDALDMIENKA
+44 SEALNIIESKDVKA
-55 ITKEDVVLNGNELSF
+55 EDVVLNGNTLSF
-70 KYVDTAT
+70 KYLDQET
-77 GKKSEISKKIPY
+77 GKKKEVSKKVPY
-89 ESVDHV
+89 DSEDHV
-95 MTILMDAQN
+95 LTILIDAQK
-104 NGAIEKFEY
+104 NGTIDSFEY

-128 VLMLAAM
+128 VLMIAAM
-135 VFFVW
+135 IFIVW
-140 VNFSRNQGDGRSA
+140 INFSRNQGEGRSA

-166 SKNKVTFGDVA
+166 SKNKVNFADVA
-177 GADEEKEELTE
+177 GADEEKEELAE
-188 VVDFLKHP
+188 VVDFLKNP

-257 LFDNAK
+257 LFDSAK
-263 KNAPC
+263 KNSPC

-336 RRVAVS
+336 RRVSVA

-348 RADILKVHAKD
+348 RADILKVHAKN
-359 KPLEPDVDLKE
+359 KPFEDDVDLKE

-389 AALLAARRNAKAISK
+389 AALLAARRNAKKISK

-446 VSETDHVERV
+446 VSETEHVERV

-510 SDLQHCNSVAREMI
+510 SDLQHCNGIAREMI
-524 TRYGMSENFPNVV
+524 TRYGMSEKFPNVI

-548 SYGHTK
+548 SYGHTRV
-554 SYSDKYAS
+554 YSEQSAAQ
-562 MIDEEIVVI
+562 IDEEIARI
-571 IGRAYAEVLKILNE
+571 IDKAYNDVLDLLNEKMAILNA
-585 RMPILNGV
+585 V
-593 AQRLLEKEKIEGPEF
+593 AHRLLEKEKMDDKAI
-608 EALYVNNG
+608 
-616 VLPADFVET
+616 VET
-625 KTIFDAKNGASDSKN
+625 ILSWY
-640 GASDSKNG
+640 
-648 DADAKKEE
+648 
-656 NSASSTSDETSK
+656 
-668 GSSSD
+668 
-673 ESAIKGNSDMDKFL
+673 
-687 KEFNESESDVSN
+687 
-699 EGDEDQED
+699 

>member
-1 MSQNEK
+1 MSQTDK
-7 KPMRSFSGL
+7 RPRKSFSGL
-16 PFYLVLILILIVTSI
+16 PFYLVLIVILVVACMMFLNDSS
-31 FFFDGPAS
+31 G
-39 KSKSL
+39 KSTSL
-44 SDALDMIENKA
+44 SEALNMIEDKS
-55 ITKEDVVLNGNELSF
+55 IKKEDVVLNGNTLSF
-70 KYVDTAT
+70 KYTDPET
-77 GKKSEISKKIPY
+77 GKKKEVSKKVPY
-89 ESVDHV
+89 ESEDHV
-95 MTILMDAQN
+95 MTILMQAEKA
-104 NGAIEKFEY
+104 GSIENFEY
-113 KQPTDVSAIMSGIMI
+113 KQPTDVSAIMSGVMI
-128 VLMLAAM
+128 FLMIGAM
-135 VFFVW
+135 VFFIW
-140 VNFSRNQGDGRSA
+140 VNFSRNAGEGRSA
-153 MNFGRSKAKLHDP
+153 MNFGRSKAKLFDP
-166 SKNKVTFGDVA
+166 SKNKVNFSDVA

-188 VVDFLKHP
+188 VVDFLKNP

-257 LFDNAK
+257 LFDSAK
-263 KNAPC
+263 KNSPC
-268 IVFIDEIDAVG
+268 IIFIDEIDAVG

-348 RADILKVHAKD
+348 RADILKVHAKN
-359 KPLEPDVDLKE
+359 KPLEDDVDLKE

-389 AALLAARRNAKAISK
+389 AALLAARRNAKKISK

-446 VSETDHVERV
+446 VSETEHVERV

-510 SDLQHCNSVAREMI
+510 SDLQHCNGVAREMI
-524 TRYGMSENFPNVV
+524 TRYGMSEKFPNVI

-548 SYGHTK
+548 SYGHTRT
-554 SYSDKYAS
+554 YSEQSAA
-562 MIDEEIVVI
+562 MIDAEIARI
-571 IGRAYAEVLKILNE
+571 IDKAYKDVLDILNDK
-585 RMPILNGV
+585 MAILNAV

-608 EALYVNNG
+608 EEIYVSG
-616 VLPADFVET
+616 GACVTSAVEAPASE
-625 KTIFDAKNGASDSKN
+625 DASSSEGASEGSVGATAEEMLADSAAIAKEIERLEQSDLKDKAERE
-640 GASDSKNG
+640 ASE
-648 DADAKKEE
+648 A
-656 NSASSTSDETSK
+656 SASNAAEAEAKDEK
-668 GSSSD
+668 KD
-673 ESAIKGNSDMDKFL
+673 
-687 KEFNESESDVSN
+687 
-699 EGDEDQED
+699 

>member
-1 MSQNEK
+1 MSQTEK
-7 KPMRSFSGL
+7 RPKRSFSGL
-16 PFYLVLILILIVTSI
+16 PFYLVLIVVLIVASY
-31 FFFDGPAS
+31 FFLNGDSA
-39 KSKSL
+39 KSTSL
-44 SDALDMIENKA
+44 SEALNLLQSPDVK
-55 ITKEDVVLNGNELSF
+55 TEDVVLNGNTLSF
-70 KYVDTAT
+70 KYVDSET
-77 GKKSEISKKIPY
+77 GKKKEVSKKVPY
-89 ESVDHV
+89 DSEDHV
-95 MTILMDAQN
+95 LTILMEAQQS
-104 NGAIEKFEY
+104 GAIEKFEY

-128 VLMLAAM
+128 VLMVAAM

-140 VNFSRNQGDGRSA
+140 INFSRNQGDGRSA

-188 VVDFLKHP
+188 VVDFLKNP

-263 KNAPC
+263 KNSPC

-348 RADILKVHAKD
+348 RAEILAVHAKN
-359 KPLEPDVDLKE
+359 KPFEEDVDLKE

-389 AALLAARRNAKAISK
+389 AALLAARRNAKKISK
-404 ADVSEAVFKVMVG
+404 ADVSEAVFKVMIG
-417 PEKKSRVI
+417 PEKKSRVMS
-425 TDKEKR
+425 DKEKR
-431 LTAFHEAGHAIVLRT
+431 LTAFHEAGHAIILRT

-471 PDEDIYYTTKKQLI
+471 PDEDIYYTTRKQLI
-485 DSIMI
+485 DNIMI
-490 SLGGRAAEQIILGEI
+490 ALGGRGAEEIILGEI

-510 SDLQHCNSVAREMI
+510 SDLQHCNSIAREMI
-524 TRYGMSENFPNVV
+524 TRYGMSEHFPNVV

-548 SYGHTK
+548 SYGHT
-554 SYSDKYAS
+554 
-562 MIDEEIVVI
+562 
-571 IGRAYAEVLKILNE
+571 RAYSEQSAAKIDAEISEIIKAAYTEVLRILNE
-585 RMPILNGV
+585 KMDILNAV
-593 AQRLLEKEKIEGPEF
+593 AQRLLEKEKIEGSEF
-608 EALYVNNG
+608 EAIYTG
-616 VLPADFVET
+616 VTDGTYNADAESAAAGDASVSESIGESSVGMSAEDMLGGSATGGAAFGGIVIGE
-625 KTIFDAKNGASDSKN
+625 DAKESETNAGESDSE
-640 GASDSKNG
+640 GDSDS
-648 DADAKKEE
+648 
-656 NSASSTSDETSK
+656 
-668 GSSSD
+668 
-673 ESAIKGNSDMDKFL
+673 
-687 KEFNESESDVSN
+687 SES
-699 EGDEDQED
+699 

>member
-1 MSQNEK
+1 MSQTDK
-7 KPMRSFSGL
+7 RPKRSFSGL
-16 PFYLVLILILIVTSI
+16 PFYLILIVILVVASY
-31 FFFDGPAS
+31 FFLNGDTA
-39 KSKSL
+39 KSTSL
-44 SDALDMIENKA
+44 SEALNLIENA
-55 ITKEDVVLNGNELSF
+55 DVVKEDVVLNGNTLSF
-70 KYVDTAT
+70 KYVDSET
-77 GKKSEISKKIPY
+77 GKKKEVSKKVPY
-89 ESVDHV
+89 DSEDHV
-95 MTILMDAQN
+95 LTILMEAQN
-104 NGAIEKFEY
+104 KGTIESFEY

-128 VLMLAAM
+128 VLMLGAM

-140 VNFSRNQGDGRSA
+140 INFSRNQGEGRSA

-166 SKNKVTFGDVA
+166 SKNKVTFADVA

-188 VVDFLKHP
+188 VVDFLKNP

-263 KNAPC
+263 KNSPC

-336 RRVAVS
+336 RRVSVS

-348 RADILKVHAKD
+348 RADILKVHAKN
-359 KPLEPDVDLKE
+359 KPLEDDVDLKE

-389 AALLAARRNAKAISK
+389 AALLAARRNAKKIYK
-404 ADVSEAVFKVMVG
+404 ADVSEAVFKVMIG
-417 PEKKSRVI
+417 PEKKSRVMS
-425 TDKEKR
+425 DKEKR

-485 DSIMI
+485 DNIMI
-490 SLGGRAAEQIILGEI
+490 ALGGRGAEEIILGEI

-510 SDLQHCNSVAREMI
+510 SDLQHCNGIAREMI
-524 TRYGMSENFPNVV
+524 TRYGMSEQFPNVI

-548 SYGHTK
+548 SYGHTRV
-554 SYSDKYAS
+554 YSEQSAAR
-562 MIDEEIVVI
+562 IDEEISVI
-571 IGRAYAEVLKILNE
+571 ISKAYDEVLRILNE
-585 RMPILNGV
+585 KMDILNAV

-608 EALYVNNG
+608 EAIYSG
-616 VLPADFVET
+616 T
-625 KTIFDAKNGASDSKN
+625 DAAGAGASFE
-640 GASDSKNG
+640 
-648 DADAKKEE
+648 DADASFDGAGAG
-656 NSASSTSDETSK
+656 NTDTGIASASEVSSVEETSSNESASAETSDADASAASPSVGLSAEDMLEGSAMDDTSD
-668 GSSSD
+668 SD
-673 ESAIKGNSDMDKFL
+673 K
-687 KEFNESESDVSN
+687 
-699 EGDEDQED
+699 

>member
-1 MSQNEK
+1 MSQTEK
-7 KPMRSFSGL
+7 RPKRSFSGL
-16 PFYLVLILILIVTSI
+16 PFYLVLIVILIVASY
-31 FFFDGPAS
+31 FFLNGDSG
-39 KSKSL
+39 KSTSL
-44 SDALDMIENKA
+44 SEALNIIESKDVKA
-55 ITKEDVVLNGNELSF
+55 EDVVLNGNTLSF
-70 KYVDTAT
+70 KYLDQET
-77 GKKSEISKKIPY
+77 GKKKEVSKKVPY
-89 ESVDHV
+89 DSEDHV
-95 MTILMDAQN
+95 LTILIDAQK
-104 NGAIEKFEY
+104 NGTIDSFEY

-128 VLMLAAM
+128 VLMIAAM
-135 VFFVW
+135 IFIVW
-140 VNFSRNQGDGRSA
+140 INFSRNQGEGRSA

-166 SKNKVTFGDVA
+166 SKNKVNFADVA
-177 GADEEKEELTE
+177 GADEEKEELAE
-188 VVDFLKHP
+188 VVDFLKNP

-257 LFDNAK
+257 LFDSAK
-263 KNAPC
+263 KNSPC

-336 RRVAVS
+336 RRVSVA

-348 RADILKVHAKD
+348 RADILKVHAKN
-359 KPLEPDVDLKE
+359 KPFEDDVDLKE

-389 AALLAARRNAKAISK
+389 AALLAARRNAKKISK

-446 VSETDHVERV
+446 VSETEHVERV

-510 SDLQHCNSVAREMI
+510 SDLQHCNGIAREMI
-524 TRYGMSENFPNVV
+524 TRYGMSEKFPNVI

-548 SYGHTK
+548 SYGHTRV
-554 SYSDKYAS
+554 YSEQSAAQ
-562 MIDEEIVVI
+562 IDEEIARI
-571 IGRAYAEVLKILNE
+571 IDKAYNDVLELLNEKMAILNA
-585 RMPILNGV
+585 V
-593 AQRLLEKEKIEGPEF
+593 AHRLLEKEKIEGPEF
-608 EALYVNNG
+608 EEIYVSGG
-616 VLPADFVET
+616 VIPETPASEEPATEEKVSEETASEETASASETTEEKTVEESKAAEET
-625 KTIFDAKNGASDSKN
+625 VENTESSTEETASDEE
-640 GASDSKNG
+640 
-648 DADAKKEE
+648 KK
-656 NSASSTSDETSK
+656 S
-668 GSSSD
+668 
-673 ESAIKGNSDMDKFL
+673 
-687 KEFNESESDVSN
+687 
-699 EGDEDQED
+699 

>member
-1 MSQNEK
+1 MSQTEK
-7 KPMRSFSGL
+7 RPKRSFSGL
-16 PFYLVLILILIVTSI
+16 PFYLVLIVILIVASY
-31 FFFDGPAS
+31 FFLNGDSG
-39 KSKSL
+39 KSTSL
-44 SDALDMIENKA
+44 SEALNIIESKDMQ
-55 ITKEDVVLNGNELSF
+55 TEDVVLNGNTLSF
-70 KYVDTAT
+70 KYLDPET
-77 GKKSEISKKIPY
+77 GKKKEVSKKVPY
-89 ESVDHV
+89 DSEDHV
-95 MTILMDAQN
+95 LTILIDAQK
-104 NGAIEKFEY
+104 NGTIESFEY

-128 VLMLAAM
+128 VLMIAAM
-135 VFFVW
+135 IFIVW
-140 VNFSRNQGDGRSA
+140 INFSRNQGEGRSA

-166 SKNKVTFGDVA
+166 SKNKVNFADVA
-177 GADEEKEELTE
+177 GADEEKEELAE
-188 VVDFLKHP
+188 VVDFLKNP

-257 LFDNAK
+257 LFDSAK

-336 RRVAVS
+336 RRVSVA

-348 RADILKVHAKD
+348 RADILKVHAKN
-359 KPLEPDVDLKE
+359 KPFEDDVDLKE

-389 AALLAARRNAKAISK
+389 AALLAARRNAKKISK

-446 VSETDHVERV
+446 VSETEHVERV

-510 SDLQHCNSVAREMI
+510 SDLQHCNGIAREMI
-524 TRYGMSENFPNVV
+524 TRYGMSEKFPNVI

-548 SYGHTK
+548 SYGHTRV
-554 SYSDKYAS
+554 YSEQSAAQ
-562 MIDEEIVVI
+562 IDEEIARI
-571 IGRAYAEVLKILNE
+571 IDKAYNDVLNLLNEKMAILNA
-585 RMPILNGV
+585 V
-593 AQRLLEKEKIEGPEF
+593 AHRLLEKEKIEGPEF
-608 EALYVNNG
+608 EEIYVSGG
-616 VLPADFVET
+616 VIPETPASEEPAAEEKVSEEPASEET
-625 KTIFDAKNGASDSKN
+625 A
-640 GASDSKNG
+640 
-648 DADAKKEE
+648 
-656 NSASSTSDETSK
+656 SASETIAEKAVEESKATEETVENTESSTEET
-668 GSSSD
+668 
-673 ESAIKGNSDMDKFL
+673 A
-687 KEFNESESDVSN
+687 SN
-699 EGDEDQED
+699 EEKKS

>member
-1 MSQNEK
+1 MSQTEK
-7 KPMRSFSGL
+7 RPKRSFSGL
-16 PFYLVLILILIVTSI
+16 PFYLVLIVILIVASY
-31 FFFDGPAS
+31 FFLNGDSG
-39 KSKSL
+39 KSTSL
-44 SDALDMIENKA
+44 SEALNIIESKDMQ
-55 ITKEDVVLNGNELSF
+55 TEDVVLNGNTLSF
-70 KYVDTAT
+70 KYLDPET
-77 GKKSEISKKIPY
+77 GKKKEVSKKVPY
-89 ESVDHV
+89 DSEDHV
-95 MTILMDAQN
+95 LTILIDAQK
-104 NGAIEKFEY
+104 NGTIESFEY

-128 VLMLAAM
+128 VLMIAAM
-135 VFFVW
+135 IFIVW
-140 VNFSRNQGDGRSA
+140 INFSRNQGEGRSA

-166 SKNKVTFGDVA
+166 SKNKVNFADVA
-177 GADEEKEELTE
+177 GADEEKEELAE
-188 VVDFLKHP
+188 VVDFLKNP

-257 LFDNAK
+257 LFDSAK

-336 RRVAVS
+336 RRVSVA

-348 RADILKVHAKD
+348 RADILKVHAKN
-359 KPLEPDVDLKE
+359 KPFEDDVDLKE

-389 AALLAARRNAKAISK
+389 AALLAARRNAKKISK

-446 VSETDHVERV
+446 VSETEHVERV

-510 SDLQHCNSVAREMI
+510 SDLQHCNGIAREMI
-524 TRYGMSENFPNVV
+524 TRYGMSEKFPNVI

-548 SYGHTK
+548 SYGHTRV
-554 SYSDKYAS
+554 YSEQSAAQ
-562 MIDEEIVVI
+562 IDEEIARI
-571 IGRAYAEVLKILNE
+571 IDKAYNDVLNLLNEKMAILNA
-585 RMPILNGV
+585 V

-608 EALYVNNG
+608 EEIYVSGG
-616 VLPADFVET
+616 VIPETPASEEPAAEEKVSEEPASEETASASEIIAEKAVEESKAT
-625 KTIFDAKNGASDSKN
+625 EETVENTESSTEETASDEE
-640 GASDSKNG
+640 
-648 DADAKKEE
+648 KK
-656 NSASSTSDETSK
+656 S
-668 GSSSD
+668 
-673 ESAIKGNSDMDKFL
+673 
-687 KEFNESESDVSN
+687 
-699 EGDEDQED
+699 

>member
-1 MSQNEK
+1 M
-7 KPMRSFSGL
+7 
-16 PFYLVLILILIVTSI
+16 PFYLVLIVILVVACMMFLNDSS
-31 FFFDGPAS
+31 G
-39 KSKSL
+39 KSTSL
-44 SDALDMIENKA
+44 SEALNMIEDKS
-55 ITKEDVVLNGNELSF
+55 ITKEDVVLNGNTLSF
-70 KYVDTAT
+70 KYKDPET
-77 GKKSEISKKIPY
+77 GKKKEVSKKVPY
-89 ESVDHV
+89 ESEDHV
-95 MTILMDAQN
+95 LTILMEAEKS
-104 NGAIEKFEY
+104 GSIESFEY
-113 KQPTDVSAIMSGIMI
+113 KQPTDVSAIMSGVMI
-128 VLMLAAM
+128 FLMIGAM
-135 VFFVW
+135 VFFIW
-140 VNFSRNQGDGRSA
+140 VNFSRNAGEGRSA
-153 MNFGRSKAKLHDP
+153 MNFGRSKAKLFDP
-166 SKNKVTFGDVA
+166 SKNKVNFSDVA

-188 VVDFLKHP
+188 VVDFLKNP

-250 GASRVRD
+250 GASRVRS
-257 LFDNAK
+257 LFEDAK
-263 KNAPC
+263 KAERA
-268 IVFIDEIDAVG
+268 IIFIDEIDAVG
-279 RHRGAG
+279 RRRGAG

-348 RADILKVHAKD
+348 RADILKVHAKN
-359 KPLEPDVDLKE
+359 KPLEDDVDLKE

-389 AALLAARRNAKAISK
+389 AALLAARRNAKKISK

-446 VSETDHVERV
+446 VSETEHVERV

-510 SDLQHCNSVAREMI
+510 SDLQHCNGIAREMI
-524 TRYGMSENFPNVV
+524 TRYGMSEKFPNVI

-548 SYGHTK
+548 SYGHTRV
-554 SYSDKYAS
+554 YSEQSAAEIDAEIARIIDK
-562 MIDEEIVVI
+562 
-571 IGRAYAEVLKILNE
+571 AYKDVLDILNDK
-585 RMPILNGV
+585 MDILNAV

-608 EALYVNNG
+608 EEIYVSG
-616 VLPADFVET
+616 GAVVTAAVEAPASE
-625 KTIFDAKNGASDSKN
+625 AEGEGASTE
-640 GASDSKNG
+640 GAG
-648 DADAKKEE
+648 ADASESASEGSVGVTADEMLADSAAIAKEIERLEQTDKKDKAEREAQASEDASAEAKEE
-656 NSASSTSDETSK
+656 KKD
-668 GSSSD
+668 
-673 ESAIKGNSDMDKFL
+673 
-687 KEFNESESDVSN
+687 
-699 EGDEDQED
+699 

>member
-1 MSQNEK
+1 MSQTEK
-7 KPMRSFSGL
+7 RPKRSFSGL
-16 PFYLVLILILIVTSI
+16 PFYLVLIVILIVASY
-31 FFFDGPAS
+31 FFLNGDSG
-39 KSKSL
+39 KSTSL
-44 SDALDMIENKA
+44 SEALNIIESKDMQ
-55 ITKEDVVLNGNELSF
+55 TEDVVLNGNTLSF
-70 KYVDTAT
+70 KYLDPET
-77 GKKSEISKKIPY
+77 GKKKEVSKKVPY
-89 ESVDHV
+89 DSEDHV
-95 MTILMDAQN
+95 LTILIDAQK
-104 NGAIEKFEY
+104 NGTIESFEY

-128 VLMLAAM
+128 VLMIAAM
-135 VFFVW
+135 IFIVW
-140 VNFSRNQGDGRSA
+140 INFSRNQGEGRSA

-166 SKNKVTFGDVA
+166 SKNKVNFADVA
-177 GADEEKEELTE
+177 GADEEKEELAE
-188 VVDFLKHP
+188 VVDFLKNP

-257 LFDNAK
+257 LFDSAK

-336 RRVAVS
+336 RRVSVA

-348 RADILKVHAKD
+348 RADILKVHAKN
-359 KPLEPDVDLKE
+359 KPFEDDVDLKE

-389 AALLAARRNAKAISK
+389 AALLAARRNAKKISK

-446 VSETDHVERV
+446 VSETEHVERV

-510 SDLQHCNSVAREMI
+510 SDLQHCNGIAREMI
-524 TRYGMSENFPNVV
+524 TRYGMSEKFPNVI

-548 SYGHTK
+548 SYGHTRV
-554 SYSDKYAS
+554 YSEQSAAQ
-562 MIDEEIVVI
+562 IDEEIARI
-571 IGRAYAEVLKILNE
+571 IDKAYNDVLNLLNEKMAILNA
-585 RMPILNGV
+585 V
-593 AQRLLEKEKIEGPEF
+593 AHRLLEKEKIEGPEF
-608 EALYVNNG
+608 EEIYVSGG
-616 VLPADFVET
+616 VIPETPASEEPAAEEKVSEEPASEETASASETIAEKAVEESKAT
-625 KTIFDAKNGASDSKN
+625 EETVENTESSTEETASDEE
-640 GASDSKNG
+640 
-648 DADAKKEE
+648 KK
-656 NSASSTSDETSK
+656 S
-668 GSSSD
+668 
-673 ESAIKGNSDMDKFL
+673 
-687 KEFNESESDVSN
+687 
-699 EGDEDQED
+699 